1 MKLFSLP
8 SKLRT
13 LNDRNKEFL
22 SAYYQDS
29 ILQRQYIEFSLLQME
44 AVHVHNETFTKFRGC
59 HKGESVAV
67 IGSGPSLDKWECPPE
82 CVQIGVNG
90 TLIAENVDL
99 DYLFIQDYDPS
110 LFGKMEE
117 LEYRLGDVHKF
128 FGCHYMLP
136 KVKPIPDY
144 ILDAFHAERYFFYDN
159 PIKMFPF
166 DFTIDVSS
174 RPFITYGS
182 TIFVA
187 LQFALY
193 THPKTLYIVGCDC
206 TAGHFSAHRNEIH
219 DKDVGGINNI
229 IRGWNRFSTFAAA
242 LFPDVEIISMNPVG
256 LRGMFHDFYT

>member
-1 MKLFSLP
+1 
-8 SKLRT
+8 
-13 LNDRNKEFL
+13 
-22 SAYYQDS
+22 
-29 ILQRQYIEFSLLQME
+29 
-44 AVHVHNETFTKFRGC
+44 
-59 HKGESVAV
+59 
-67 IGSGPSLDKWECPPE
+67 
-82 CVQIGVNG
+82 
-90 TLIAENVDL
+90 
-99 DYLFIQDYDPS
+99 
-110 LFGKMEE
+110 
-117 LEYRLGDVHKF
+117 
-128 FGCHYMLP
+128 MLP

-242 LFPDVEIISMNPVG
+242 LFPDV
-256 LRGMFHDFYT
+256 